1 MPQVAGGILMLIL
14 AGCAQS
20 VGVIPM
26 AMILLRN
33 SEVKFR
39 GRIMGMRMLAL
50 YGNLPGLLMF
60 GPLIARF
67 GYPLTA
73 SLYCVL
79 GLAVTLL
86 IAVRWRAQLWRLAAP
101 ANRR

>member
-1 MPQVAGGILMLIL
+1 
-14 AGCAQS
+14 
-20 VGVIPM
+20 M

-33 SEVKFR
+33 SDVKFR

-79 GLAVTLL
+79 GLAFTLL

-101 ANRR
+101 ANTR